1 MNVLV
6 YNGPG
11 ASPDS
16 VKHTLVT
23 LRRLLEPLYAVS
35 TVNARILKTEPWA
48 GKTSAVVFPGGADL
62 PYTKE
67 CASVMPQIKKF
78 VSKQGGSFIGFCAG
92 GYFATDRV
100 EFAVHDPL
108 LEVTGARDLK
118 FFPGV
123 GRGPAFHGFKYNS
136 EAGARAAQLRL
147 PNGEEFKTYYNGG
160 CVFADA
166 EKYDNVEVLAS
177 YTEPLDV
184 PFSQD
189 PATLGAAAVLCHYGK
204 GKALLTGPHPEY
216 VPKLLQRAHDGDY
229 NSSVVNVL
237 MEYEDSRL
245 KFMKDALTKVG
256 LHCNNEFANG
266 TAPSLTPLLVVS
278 PNKPELLAAFEDNLK
293 EASDVSLVNG
303 VTVLEGETDIFRVY
317 KGFDKYD
324 LASSELIDQEPD
336 EVSKTIV
343 LATTA
348 EPCAPANLTPN
359 FDIKKYFQYL
369 RPTTDVGSLLMYGE
383 IITSSSA
390 LLNNN
395 KKLLSLFPATST
407 LHVGTIQVSG
417 RGRGGNV
424 WINPKGVSAS
434 TACVNLPLKSPV
446 TGAPVSVV
454 FVQYLAML
462 AYCKAILAYA
472 PGYEDMPVRIKWP
485 NDLYA
490 MKPDYYSSKNLRLTS
505 KGLEGGKVPLSELE
519 PAYVKISGLLVNTNF
534 INNQYSLLLGC
545 GLNVSHDGPTTSLN
559 SWIGILNKEREHL
572 QMPLLPEVEVE
583 KLQALYMNNLDQ
595 IIKKFINY
603 GADSML
609 SEYYKLWLHTDQIVT
624 LTDHHN
630 VRAKL
635 VGITKD
641 YGLLIAK
648 ELTPGTNTQFTGNL
662 YHLQPD
668 GNTFDIFKGLIS
680 KKVI

>member
-23 LRRLLEPLYAVS
+23 LRRLLEPFYAVS
-35 TVNARILKTEPWA
+35 TVNSRILKTEPWA

-62 PYTKE
+62 PYTKD

-78 VSKQGGSFIGFCAG
+78 VSKQGGFFIGFCAG

-100 EFAVHDPL
+100 EFAVNDPL
-108 LEVTGARDLK
+108 LEVTGGRDLK
-118 FFPGV
+118 FFPGA

-136 EAGARAAQLRL
+136 EAGARAANLRL

-166 EKYDNVEVLAS
+166 EKYDNVEVLAH

-184 PFSQD
+184 SHSQD
-189 PATLGAAAVLCHYGK
+189 PASLGAAAVLCHVGK

-216 VPKLLQRAHDGDY
+216 VPKLLQRAQDGDY
-229 NSSVVNVL
+229 NSTVVDVL
-237 MEYEDSRL
+237 MEYEDKRL
-245 KFMKDALTKVG
+245 KFMKDALTKLG

-266 TAPSLTPLLVVS
+266 AAPSLTPLLVVS

-293 EASDVSLVNG
+293 KANDVTMVNDIA
-303 VTVLEGETDIFRVY
+303 VLEGETDIFRIY
-317 KGFDKYD
+317 KGFDNYD
-324 LASSELIDQEPD
+324 SASNELLDQEPD
-336 EVSKTIV
+336 EVPKSIIV
-343 LATTA
+343 ATSEEA
-348 EPCAPANLTPN
+348 MAPAGLAPN
-359 FDIKKYFQYL
+359 FDMKKYFQNL
-369 RPTTDVGSLLMYGE
+369 KPATDIGSLLMYGE

-424 WINPKGVSAS
+424 WINPKGVFAS
-434 TACVNLPLKSPV
+434 TACVNLPLKSPA
-446 TGAPVSVV
+446 TGAPLSVV

-472 PGYEDMPVRIKWP
+472 PGFEDMPVRIKWP

-490 MKPDYYSSKNLRLTS
+490 MKPDYYRSKQLRLTG
-505 KGLEGGKVPLSELE
+505 KGLEGSKVPLNELE
-519 PAYVKISGLLVNTNF
+519 PAFVKISGLLVNTNF

-559 SWIGILNKEREHL
+559 SWIRILNQEREQSH
-572 QMPLLPEVEVE
+572 MSLLPEVEVE

-595 IIKKFINY
+595 LMKQFINY
-603 GADSML
+603 GADGML
-609 SEYYKLWLHTDQIVT
+609 PEYYKLWLHTNQIVT

-648 ELTPGTNTQFTGNL
+648 ELASGTNTQFTGNL

-680 KKVI
+680 KKVV

>member
-16 VKHTLVT
+16 VKHTLVS
-23 LRRLLEPLYAVS
+23 LRRLLEPFYAVS
-35 TVNARILKTEPWA
+35 TVNAKILKTEPWA

-100 EFAVHDPL
+100 EFALRDPQ
-108 LEVTGARDLK
+108 LEVVGTRDLK

-136 EAGARAAQLRL
+136 EAGARAANLKI

-166 EKYDNVEVLAS
+166 EKFDNVEVLARYS
-177 YTEPLDV
+177 EPLDV
-184 PFSQD
+184 PFSQNGEG
-189 PATLGAAAVLCHYGK
+189 LGAAVVLCHVGK

-216 VPKLLQRAHDGDY
+216 VPILLQKMHDRDY
-229 NSSVVNVL
+229 NSSVADVL
-237 MEYEDSRL
+237 MEHETSRL
-245 KFMKDALTKVG
+245 KFMKDMLTKLG
-256 LHCNNEFANG
+256 LHCNNDFAER

-278 PNKPELLAAFEDNLK
+278 PNKTQLLGELEKNLAESDAVVENDVTILK
-293 EASDVSLVNG
+293 
-303 VTVLEGETDIFRVY
+303 GETDTFRIY
-317 KGFDKYD
+317 RGFDRYGV
-324 LASSELIDQEPD
+324 ASRELLDREPD
-336 EVSKTIV
+336 EVVKTII
-343 LATTA
+343 LSSA
-348 EPCAPANLTPN
+348 EEPNAPPGLTPN
-359 FDIKKYFQYL
+359 FDTEKYFQHL
-369 RPTTDVGSLLMYGE
+369 NPSTSVGSLLMYGE

-434 TACVNLPLKSPV
+434 TACVNLPLKSPT
-446 TGAPVSVV
+446 TGRPISIV

-462 AYCKAILAYA
+462 AYCKAILGYA
-472 PGYEDMPVRIKWP
+472 SGFEDLPVKIKWP

-490 MKPDYYSSKNLRLTS
+490 MKPDYYRSKNTKLTG
-505 KGLEGGKVPLSELE
+505 KGMEGSKVPLSELE
-519 PAYVKISGLLVNTNF
+519 PAYAKISGLLVNTNF

-559 SWIGILNKEREHL
+559 SWVKILNQERESSH
-572 QMPLLPEVEVE
+572 MPLLPEVEVE
-583 KLQALYMNNLDQ
+583 KLQALYMNNLDLL
-595 IIKKFINY
+595 IKEFINY
-603 GADSML
+603 GVDRML
-609 SEYYKLWLHTDQIVT
+609 PEYYKLWLHTDQIVT
-624 LTDHHN
+624 LTDHQN
-630 VRAKL
+630 IRAQL

-648 ELTPGTNTQFTGNL
+648 ELASGSNTQFTGNV